1 MNILETIAG
10 EGFMATSHRHF
21 IPVCGSNIDAVL
33 GSWDTFSKI
42 KHLQFN
48 KFFFNLLKKNSYYVI
63 PLIPSLGYILG
74 YISVFVVFGSER
86 KVDMPKLIQ
95 QDSWAV
101 RWAK

>member
-1 MNILETIAG
+1 M
-10 EGFMATSHRHF
+10 
-21 IPVCGSNIDAVL
+21 DAVL
-33 GSWDTFSKI
+33 GNWGTYSKH

-48 KFFFNLLKKNSYYVI
+48 EILFKLLKNNIYSVI

-74 YISVFVVFGSER
+74 YISVFVVFGSEH

-101 RWAK
+101 KLAKSLSRFDNTTRKDNLGKLTDVREML

>member
-1 MNILETIAG
+1 M
-10 EGFMATSHRHF
+10 
-21 IPVCGSNIDAVL
+21 DAVL
-33 GSWDTFSKI
+33 GSWDTSSKN

-48 KFFFNLLKKNSYYVI
+48 KFFFNLLKNNSYSVI

-74 YISVFVVFGSER
+74 YISVFVVFGSEH

-101 RWAK
+101 RLAKQLSSLDNISCRYYLCEFGGGPRDVRNE

>member
-1 MNILETIAG
+1 
-10 EGFMATSHRHF
+10 
-21 IPVCGSNIDAVL
+21 VL
-33 GSWDTFSKI
+33 GNWDTSSKN

-48 KFFFNLLKKNSYYVI
+48 EILFKPLKNNIYSVI

-74 YISVFVVFGSER
+74 YISVFVVFGSEH

-101 RWAK
+101 KLAKSLSRFDNTTRKDNLGKLTDVREML